1 MGLCIRW
8 CSHGSGESRSR
19 VMNRVRLQFVA
30 LLGAATLAASALG
43 QTGDHVACYKVK
55 DRAKRGAFTVTVTNE
70 RSLNL
75 EVFQDVEDSV
85 FELYSAVRNGY
96 LQRRH
101 RSIEEAIE
109 AHHAEWHPSPMEWMA
124 AR

>member
-1 MGLCIRW
+1 MSI
-8 CSHGSGESRSR
+8 
-19 VMNRVRLQFVA
+19 
-30 LLGAATLAASALG
+30 
-43 QTGDHVACYKVK
+43 VK
-55 DRAKRGAFTVTVTNE
+55 QINE

-109 AHHAEWHPSPMEWMA
+109 AHDAEWHPSPMEWMA